1 MSANSTTFHDDA
13 TEGSSAKE
21 KLSEAASQAKDKAS
35 DLGRAAVDK
44 INENRSTA
52 SAGLQSAAGTLH
64 DHADNLPGGE
74 KVSSLAHA
82 TADKLNTTAEYV
94 RDHDVKSMVA
104 DIEQIV
110 KKNPGASLLAAGV
123 LGFLFGRAFRSND

>member
-1 MSANSTTFHDDA
+1 MSANSTTFRDDA

-52 SAGLQSAAGTLH
+52 SAGLQSAADTATTGPTTY
-64 DHADNLPGGE
+64 
-74 KVSSLAHA
+74 LAERRSA
-82 TADKLNTTAEYV
+82 ASPSRYCRQAEY
-94 RDHDVKSMVA
+94 HS
-104 DIEQIV
+104 
-110 KKNPGASLLAAGV
+110 
-123 LGFLFGRAFRSND
+123 